1 MKTALLHPTY
11 FPSILQMATIAQAEE
26 IIFEVQD
33 NYQKQTYRNR
43 CYIAHTNGKLLL
55 NVPIKHRKDG
65 SRQKMKDVVVENAFP
80 WQKEHWRSIQN
91 AYRTSPFFEYY
102 EDELEHL
109 FTEPVGKLLDFNLK
123 IYETIAELIGL
134 DVPTSN
140 SETYE
145 VTPASIDKRY
155 LANAK
160 SERLTILQP
169 YTQVL
174 EAHHGWLPNLS
185 IVDVLFN
192 EGPNTLNYLES
203 QELKNKQSKK

>member
-1 MKTALLHPTY
+1 MILLHPTY
-11 FPSILQMATIAQAEE
+11 FPSIIQMATIAQAEAVV
-26 IIFEVQD
+26 FEVED

-55 NVPIKHRKDG
+55 NVPIKHSKDG

-80 WQKEHWRSIQN
+80 WQKEQWRSIQN
-91 AYRTSPFFEYY
+91 AYRTSPFFEFY
-102 EDELEHL
+102 EDELSPL

-123 IYETIAELIGL
+123 IYETLAELIGL
-134 DVPTSN
+134 DIPISF

-145 VTPASIDKRY
+145 TTPQITDKRN

-160 SERLTILQP
+160 TERKTTLQP

-174 EAHHGWLPNLS
+174 EAQHGWLPNLS
-185 IVDVLFN
+185 VLDVLFN

-203 QELKNKQSKK
+203 QELKKAL

>member
-1 MKTALLHPTY
+1 MEHILLHPTY
-11 FPSILQMATIAQAEE
+11 FPSILQMATIAQAKAIVFE
-26 IIFEVQD
+26 IQD

-55 NVPIKHRKDG
+55 NVPIKHSKDG

-80 WQKEHWRSIQN
+80 WQKEQWRSIQN

-102 EDELEHL
+102 EDELAPL
-109 FTEPVGKLLDFNLK
+109 FLEPVGTLLDFNLK
-123 IYETIAELIGL
+123 IYELLAGLIGIETT
-134 DVPTSN
+134 TSL
-140 SETYE
+140 SKVYE
-145 VTPASIDKRY
+145 VSPTSIDKRY

-160 SERLTILQP
+160 TERHPELQP

-185 IVDVLFN
+185 VLDLLFN

-203 QELKNKQSKK
+203 QKLKNIPT

>member
-1 MKTALLHPTY
+1 MKKVLIHPTY
-11 FPSILQMATIAQAEE
+11 FPSIIQMAAIAQAPGVV
-26 IIFEVQD
+26 FEVQD

-55 NVPIKHRKDG
+55 NVPVKHSKDKK
-65 SRQKMKDVVVENAFP
+65 RQKMKEVVVENAFP

-102 EDELEHL
+102 EDELVHL
-109 FTEPVGKLLDFNLK
+109 FTQPVEKLLDFNLK
-123 IYETIAELIGL
+123 IYETLADLIGL
-134 DVPTSN
+134 ETPISH

-145 VTPASIDKRY
+145 VAPVIIDNRY

-160 SERLTILQP
+160 SERLTTLQP

-185 IVDVLFN
+185 VLDVLFN
-192 EGPNTLNYLES
+192 EGPNTLYYLES
-203 QELKNKQSKK
+203 QELKNRNDG